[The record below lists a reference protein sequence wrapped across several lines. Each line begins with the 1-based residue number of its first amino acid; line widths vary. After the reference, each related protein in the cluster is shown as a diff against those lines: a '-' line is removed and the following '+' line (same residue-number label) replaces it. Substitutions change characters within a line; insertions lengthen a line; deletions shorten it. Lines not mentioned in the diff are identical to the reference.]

1 MKKWLLGA
9 GIMTFTLVLMCM
21 TAFAED
27 KTASRPV
34 RADRAFSSSLAAPT
48 PNSAPTAAASTTG
61 TVSGSDTASDTM
73 KPADASLAADTS
85 QAANVS
91 QAADTT
97 KSSDAATSAD
107 IAATESTAQ
116 TAENVSENAPEK
128 NNTLKT
134 RLLHMAAI
142 NRVFDDDIFNDDAL
156 IRFAAFHLKA
166 HEHISPASDEI
177 PTDTVKAFIRDF
189 YGLEVTIQTETVKA
203 PKDYG
208 HNFKLTAR
216 SLQKTDMGYRLN
228 AKIEFLDG
236 DRVIGTTG
244 LMIDFRT
251 AAESPYGFT
260 LEYARLTD

>member
-34 RADRAFSSSLAAPT
+34 RTDRSFSASFDAPT

-61 TVSGSDTASDTM
+61 TVSGSDTASGTA
-73 KPADASLAADTS
+73 KPADPS
-85 QAANVS
+85 QAADS
-91 QAADTT
+91 TKPADTT
-97 KSSDAATSAD
+97 KSAD
-107 IAATESTAQ
+107 TASTESTAQ
-116 TAENVSENAPEK
+116 TAENTSSKDDA
-128 NNTLKT
+128 LKA

-166 HEHISPASDEI
+166 HEHTSSASDEI
-177 PTDTVKAFIRDF
+177 PADTVKSFIRDF
-189 YGLEVTIQTETVKA
+189 YGLEVTIQTKTVKA
-203 PKDYG
+203 PKSYG
-208 HNFKLTAR
+208 HDFKLTAR

-251 AAESPYGFT
+251 APESPYGFT

>member
-9 GIMTFTLVLMCM
+9 GIMAFTLVLMCV

-27 KTASRPV
+27 KTAARPI
-34 RADRAFSSSLAAPT
+34 RADRTLSASSAVRT
-48 PNSAPTAAASTTG
+48 PGSAPTAAASTAG
-61 TVSGSDTASDTM
+61 AVSDADAASDTAKPANASQSADTARSSDAARSSDTT
-73 KPADASLAADTS
+73 KPADAS
-85 QAANVS
+85 
-91 QAADTT
+91 
-97 KSSDAATSAD
+97 
-107 IAATESTAQ
+107 ATESTAQ

-128 NNTLKT
+128 NDALKT

-166 HEHISPASDEI
+166 DEHISSASGEI
-177 PTDTVKAFIRDF
+177 PADTVKAFIRDF

-203 PKDYG
+203 PTNYG
-208 HNFKLTAR
+208 HDFKLTAR

-251 AAESPYGFT
+251 APESPYGYT